1 MKTYLRFGVLV
12 VAIIGTLAWLAASG
26 INESKTYY
34 KTISEL
40 KGLKGS
46 EVGGRVRVTGDVLP
60 GSIKRDGERVS
71 FTILEKERNLTLN
84 VVYTG
89 KDPLPDTFRDN
100 AQAMADGRMQA
111 DGTFHANA
119 IAAKCPSKYEA
130 APGRKPA
137 QRPLNDAKPVS
148 MS

>member
-12 VAIIGTLAWLAASG
+12 VAIVGTLAWLAASG

-40 KGLKGS
+40 KQMPSS
-46 EVGGRVRVTGDVLP
+46 EAGRRLRVTGDVVA
-60 GSIKRDGERVS
+60 GSIRREGDKVH
-71 FTILEKERNLTLN
+71 FQIHEKEHNALLS
-84 VVYTG
+84 VVYVG
-89 KDPLPDTFRDN
+89 KDPLPDTFRDE
-100 AQAMADGRMQA
+100 AQAMADGKLQS

-130 APGRKPA
+130 APGKPA
-137 QRPLNDAKPVS
+137 AQPLNTGRTS
-148 MS
+148 

>member
-1 MKTYLRFGVLV
+1 MKTYLRFGLLV

-40 KGLKGS
+40 KQSTEPGK
-46 EVGGRVRVTGDVLP
+46 RVRVTGDVVP
-60 GSIKRDGERVS
+60 GSIRREGEKVTFQIR
-71 FTILEKERNLTLN
+71 EKEHQDALLN

-89 KDPLPDTFRDN
+89 KDPLPDTFRDS
-100 AQAMADGRMQA
+100 AQAMADGKMQP
-111 DGTFHANA
+111 DGTFHASS

-130 APGRKPA
+130 APGGKPVV
-137 QRPLNDAKPVS
+137 QPLNDGRPAATS
-148 MS
+148 

>member
-1 MKTYLRFGVLV
+1 MKTYARFTILV
-12 VAIIGTLAWLAASG
+12 VAIVGTLAWLAASG

-40 KGLKGS
+40 KQLS
-46 EVGGRVRVTGDVLP
+46 GGQASARVRVTGDVVP
-60 GSIKRDGERVS
+60 GSIRRDGQQVH
-71 FTILEKERNLTLN
+71 FQIAEKGHAGTLN
-84 VVYTG
+84 VVYMG

-100 AQAMADGRMQA
+100 AQAMADGKLQA
-111 DGTFHANA
+111 DGSFHASS

-130 APGRKPA
+130 APAGKPVT
-137 QRPLNDAKPVS
+137 QPLNGSKPPS

>member
-1 MKTYLRFGVLV
+1 MKTYLRFGLLV

-34 KTISEL
+34 KTVSEL
-40 KGLKGS
+40 KKMPAS
-46 EVGGRVRVTGDVLP
+46 EAGRRLRVTGDVVP
-60 GSIKRDGERVS
+60 GSIRREAEHVH
-71 FTILEKERNLTLN
+71 FQIHEKESDQMLT

-89 KDPLPDTFRDN
+89 KDPLPDTFRDS
-100 AQAMADGRMQA
+100 AQAMADGKLQT

-130 APGRKPA
+130 APGKPA
-137 QRPLNDAKPVS
+137 AQPLNTAKPS
-148 MS
+148 SI